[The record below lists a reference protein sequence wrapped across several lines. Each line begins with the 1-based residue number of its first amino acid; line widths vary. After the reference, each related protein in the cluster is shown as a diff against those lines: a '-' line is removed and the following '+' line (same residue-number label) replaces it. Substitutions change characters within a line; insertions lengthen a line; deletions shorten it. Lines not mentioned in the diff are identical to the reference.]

1 MDNVNYDKYEKQEIV
16 QKYVQK
22 LEGVLEEHA
31 KKFEKLQE
39 EVETDL
45 QPIDKTE
52 LVSETNKNIALY
64 QRWITMLSKYKMTLM
79 QYDAKLQNMEGELF
93 DFYRFHWD
101 RSTKLTET
109 AIARYVYAHPCYSA
123 LNNLVKLVKIVIS
136 YLESVVQNFN
146 NRNFAIKNIIEVRK
160 MELGIN

>member
-1 MDNVNYDKYEKQEIV
+1 MDNVNYEKYEKQEVV
-16 QKYVQK
+16 QKYAQK
-22 LEGVLEEHA
+22 LEAILEKQAEEF
-31 KKFEKLQE
+31 KKLQE
-39 EVETDL
+39 EVETEL
-45 QPIDKTE
+45 KPIDKTE
-52 LVSETNKNIALY
+52 LVAETNKNIALY
-64 QRWITMLSKYKMTLM
+64 QRWITVLSRYKMTLM
-79 QYDAKLQNMEGELF
+79 QYDTKLEHMEGELF

-109 AIARYVYAHPCYSA
+109 AISKYVYAHPCYMA

-160 MELGIN
+160 MELGLN